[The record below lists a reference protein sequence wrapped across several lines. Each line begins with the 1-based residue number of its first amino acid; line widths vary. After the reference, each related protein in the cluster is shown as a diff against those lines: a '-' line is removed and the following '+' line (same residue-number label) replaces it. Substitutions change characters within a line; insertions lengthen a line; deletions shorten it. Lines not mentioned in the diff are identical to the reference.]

1 MVEPYN
7 EEPVKGA
14 PYQDEDEERI
24 QFHFEDTEFELLY
37 PARLRQWIEQV
48 IARESC
54 ILQTVSF
61 IFCSDDYLYDLNV
74 QYLSHD
80 TLTDV
85 ITFPYLKPPHIEGD
99 IFISADRIRDNAGEF
114 GVSFEQELHRVM
126 IHGIL
131 HLCGYSDKTDADK
144 AAMTQK
150 EDEALGVFRD
160 LS

>member
-37 PARLRQWIEQV
+37 SARLRPWIEQV

-150 EDEALGVFRD
+150 EDEALGLLREWA
-160 LS
+160 

>member
-1 MVEPYN
+1 MVEFYN
-7 EEPVKGA
+7 EEPSEG
-14 PYQDEDEERI
+14 PFSGEDDDERI
-24 QFHFEDTEFELLY
+24 QFHFEDTEFELQH
-37 PARLRQWIEQV
+37 PARLRQWMEQV

-54 ILQTVSF
+54 RLQSVSF
-61 IFCSDDYLYDLNV
+61 IFCSDDYLHDLNV
-74 QYLSHD
+74 QYLEHD

-99 IFISADRIRDNAGEF
+99 IFISADRIRDNAGDF
-114 GVSFEQELHRVM
+114 GVTFEQELHRVM

-131 HLCGYSDKTDADK
+131 HLCGYSDKTEADK

-150 EDEALGVFRD
+150 EDEALALLLE

>member
-150 EDEALGVFRD
+150 EDEALGLLREWA
-160 LS
+160 

>member
-7 EEPVKGA
+7 EEPVKGS

-24 QFHFEDTEFELLY
+24 QFHFEDTEFELLH

-99 IFISADRIRDNAGEF
+99 IFISADRIRDNAGDF
-114 GVSFEQELHRVM
+114 GVTFEQELHRVM

-150 EDEALGVFRD
+150 EDEALGVLRD

>member
-150 EDEALGVFRD
+150 EDEALGVSRD

>member
-150 EDEALGVFRD
+150 EDEALGVLRD